1 MGRVGG
7 PMHANVQAC
16 SRTSS
21 TDPPA
26 SRAAQAPPMRNTER
40 SRRVVVRFESQG
52 AYNRVV
58 RPSFI
63 KFLARRAWQRFLG
76 KLLLARAEESNTV
89 GIVVALNAVN
99 GNAAG
104 SYASLRKHDSAVFVI
119 EGKDLLARTIESGEV
134 GKEDAV
140 RETVTNEFR
149 KESSRL
155 EPGFGYCSPQ
165 TDHVA
170 TGNSQNHP

>member
-1 MGRVGG
+1 
-7 PMHANVQAC
+7 
-16 SRTSS
+16 
-21 TDPPA
+21 
-26 SRAAQAPPMRNTER
+26 MRNTER

-89 GIVVALNAVN
+89 GILVALNAVN
-99 GNAAG
+99 GNVAG

-119 EGKDLLARTIESGEV
+119 EGKDLLARAIESGEA

-140 RETVTNEFR
+140 RKPSRTSSVRSRVGWGRASDTARRRRITSLPETARTTLKSE
-149 KESSRL
+149 
-155 EPGFGYCSPQ
+155 EP
-165 TDHVA
+165 D
-170 TGNSQNHP
+170 

>member
-1 MGRVGG
+1 M
-7 PMHANVQAC
+7 QAC

-21 TDPPA
+21 TDLPA

-89 GIVVALNAVN
+89 GILVALNAVN
-99 GNAAG
+99 GNVAG

-119 EGKDLLARTIESGEV
+119 EGKDLLARAIESGEA

-140 RETVTNEFR
+140 RKPSRTSSVRSRVGWGRASDTARRRRITSLPETARTTLKSE
-149 KESSRL
+149 
-155 EPGFGYCSPQ
+155 EP
-165 TDHVA
+165 D
-170 TGNSQNHP
+170 

>member
-1 MGRVGG
+1 
-7 PMHANVQAC
+7 MHANVQAC

-40 SRRVVVRFESQG
+40 SRRVVVRLESQG
-52 AYNRVV
+52 GPTNRVV

-89 GIVVALNAVN
+89 GILVALNAVN
-99 GNAAG
+99 GNVAG

-119 EGKDLLARTIESGEV
+119 EGKDLLARAIESGEV

>member
-1 MGRVGG
+1 MCRHAVEPVRPIRRPRVRLRPRPCAIRKGLGG
-7 PMHANVQAC
+7 LWFD
-16 SRTSS
+16 SS
-21 TDPPA
+21 PKGPT
-26 SRAAQAPPMRNTER
+26 
-40 SRRVVVRFESQG
+40 
-52 AYNRVV
+52 NRVV

-99 GNAAG
+99 GNAAA